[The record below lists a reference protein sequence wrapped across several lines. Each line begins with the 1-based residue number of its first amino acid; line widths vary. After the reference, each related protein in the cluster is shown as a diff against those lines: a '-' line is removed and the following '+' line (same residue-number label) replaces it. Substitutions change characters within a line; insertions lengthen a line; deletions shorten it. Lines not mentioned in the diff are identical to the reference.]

1 MTIKKSDLRSFRN
14 NEHLNFH
21 QGVRKIITD
30 ITPVSLNVE
39 TQFGIYE
46 TQIEKE
52 AEAIEPLRKS
62 IITDEL
68 ADADAIRDNT
78 FRGITDAV
86 LSATRHFTAGIRTA
100 AIKIDTEVMKHYG
113 NIAKRTY
120 EEETTLITKFITD
133 LQSKYDADCSLIGIN
148 PWLVELKKNNDYFN
162 TLYFNRID
170 DESAKTQLRMKQSK
184 MEVDVAFKVII
195 KRIEALI
202 EINGEANYKDFVLKI
217 NELIDKYNIIQAQRK
232 GRNAKADENTEQ
244 LL

>member
-62 IITDEL
+62 VITDEL

-78 FRGITDAV
+78 FRGITDAI
-86 LSATRHFTAGIRTA
+86 LSATRHFTPGIRTA
-100 AIKIDTEVMKHYG
+100 AIKIDTEVLNHYG
-113 NIAKRTY
+113 NITKRTY

-184 MEVDVAFKVII
+184 IEVDVAFKVII

-217 NELIDKYNIIQAQRK
+217 NELIDKYNIILAQRK
-232 GRNAKADENTEQ
+232 GRNAKADEDTDQ
-244 LL
+244 QV